1 MKKLLAIAFS
11 ALAVFAIAACNEAD
25 TVSHNISQEADKF
38 NVPRRVVFI
47 NGITDNYILSI
58 EGYCSLG
65 NDRTEYEISVTCE
78 VAPGQFKKHFLG
90 ISDNVTYL
98 IEQLDAASVSRD
110 HYKVIFKPSLIIPDI
125 EVR

>member
-1 MKKLLAIAFS
+1 MKRLLA
-11 ALAVFAIAACNEAD
+11 LLLGGAVVLSIVACNEAD
-25 TVSHNISQEADKF
+25 TVSYNISQEADKF
-38 NVPRRVVFI
+38 EIPRRVVFI